1 MAKSA
6 ASASASFAFS
16 KSTVAAVKSAFSKAA
31 KIEESAKTARNT
43 AGQRLVDELQML
55 CDIPNREAFFKK
67 VKARA
72 ACLEVFGACAGLSES
87 AVKNYPTS
95 VKLAFIHDVP
105 FSASLFTKDGQAA
118 AGLNL
123 TPTAGNDKKSGG
135 VVTTTKAATLKT
147 AGKLLQQL
155 RLVGE
160 LDAAAAVL
168 DTLIEYFPD
177 FVETEEE
184 ATV

>member
-1 MAKSA
+1 MAKST
-6 ASASASFAFS
+6 ASTFLFS
-16 KSTVAAVKSAFSKAA
+16 KSTVSAVRSAFGKAA
-31 KIEESAKTARNT
+31 KIEENAKTKRNN

-55 CDIPNREAFFKK
+55 CDTPDRETFFKR

-105 FSASLFTKDGQAA
+105 FTASLFTKDGQEA

-123 TPTAGNDKKSGG
+123 TPAAGNDKKSGS

-147 AGKLLQQL
+147 AGKLLAQL

-160 LDAAAAVL
+160 IDAAAAML